1 MDYMWPY
8 LKWVILQAIFGVI
21 RGDDLFLMV
30 DEITGV

>member
-8 LKWVILQAIFGVI
+8 LKRVILRAIFGVI
-21 RGDDLFLMV
+21 RGEDLLLMV